1 MNRKLLLL
9 SACVLVL
16 TSCSL
21 TSAKLDS
28 YVNPSYNIKRI
39 ARVAVMPL
47 SNQRMNAGQAIE
59 LNRSFIQE
67 IKKRNPNIE
76 IIAGQDAIA
85 TVNEKGLADRWSDF
99 LIGYSTSGLPNT
111 KTLSALS
118 TALNVDVI
126 IQGAVLHVK
135 QEDSDGWNYPITQ
148 VTVRYTMFGGKD
160 GAVLW
165 ELTGE
170 GKKQPYGYSAPPIF
184 EAAKMA
190 HDKILEQLPF

>member
-1 MNRKLLLL
+1 MRLKLLLL
-9 SACVLVL
+9 SVYIVVL
-16 TSCSL
+16 TGC

-28 YVNPSYNIKRI
+28 YVNPSYNTKGIMNI
-39 ARVAVMPL
+39 AVMPL
-47 SNQRMNAGQAIE
+47 SNQRINAGQAIE
-59 LNRSFIQE
+59 LNKAFIQE
-67 IKKRNPNIE
+67 IKRRNPNIG
-76 IIAGQDAIA
+76 IVAGQDAIRI
-85 TVNEKGLADRWSDF
+85 VNEKGLADRWSDF

-111 KTLSALS
+111 NTLYTLS
-118 TALNVDVI
+118 TVLNVDAI
-126 IQGAVLHVK
+126 IQGTILHVK
-135 QEDSDGWNYPITQ
+135 QEDSDGWKYPITQ

-170 GKKQPYGYSAPPIF
+170 GKIQPYGYSAPPVF